1 MGKTLARHQRA
12 AKGKKAEKKNV
23 CDLCIGPAMTL
34 VGEDHDTDDDDDDGD
49 DDNGGKRINVCDP

>member
-1 MGKTLARHQRA
+1 MGKTPARNQRA

-34 VGEDHDTDDDDDDGD
+34 VGEDHDTYDDDDDGD
-49 DDNGGKRINVCDP
+49 ADSSGRKINVWDP